1 MSKRVLTAI
10 ADAIWPPVCP
20 VRSVPVDASGRLDAS
35 AWQGLDFLD
44 APWCD
49 CCGLPFPY
57 PSGTGADTG
66 ILCASCIAR
75 PPKFDRARA
84 ALAYGDGSRQLVLGF
99 KNGGRREM
107 IDQFGR
113 WMARAGADCLTG
125 ADYILP
131 VPLHWRRLLARRY
144 NQSALLGRALS
155 QHTGIPMQA
164 GWLLRSR
171 ATPSQAGKSVLSRR
185 RNMAGA
191 FRVSLGHRLD
201 GCHVVLVDD
210 VFTTGATASACAR
223 QLRRAGAALVTVV
236 TLCRVVRAS
245 DPTM

>member
-1 MSKRVLTAI
+1 MSKSVLTAL
-10 ADAIWPPVCP
+10 ADAVWPPVCP
-20 VRSVPVDASGRLDAS
+20 VRSVPVDASGRLDAA
-35 AWQGLDFLD
+35 AWQGLEFID

-49 CCGLPFPY
+49 CCGVPFPY
-57 PSGTGADTG
+57 GTGIETG
-66 ILCASCIAR
+66 GLLCALCLAR

-84 ALAYGDGSRQLVLGF
+84 PLVYGDVSRQLVLGF

-107 IDQFGR
+107 IDQFGA
-113 WMARAGADCLTG
+113 WMARAGASCLSG

-131 VPLHWRRLLARRY
+131 VPLHWRRLLTRRY
-144 NQSALLGRALS
+144 NQSALLGQALS
-155 QHTGIPMQA
+155 RQTGIPMRA

-191 FRVSLGHRLD
+191 FRIAPGHGLD
-201 GCHVVLVDD
+201 GRHVVLVDD

-245 DPTM
+245 DATM

>member
-1 MSKRVLTAI
+1 VSKHVLSAL

-20 VRSVPVDASGRLDAS
+20 VRGVPVDVSGRLDAS
-35 AWQGLDFLD
+35 VWQGLEFLD
-44 APWCD
+44 APWCE

-57 PSGTGADTG
+57 PSGLGAEVG
-66 ILCASCIAR
+66 ILCATCIAR

-84 ALAYGDGSRQLVLGF
+84 PLAYGDASRALVLGF

-107 IDQFGR
+107 IGQFAR
-113 WMARAGADCLTG
+113 WMARAGEDCLEG

-144 NQSALLGRALS
+144 NQSALLGEALS
-155 QHTGIPMQA
+155 RQTGIPMQA
-164 GWLLRSR
+164 SWLLRAR

-191 FRVSLGHRLD
+191 FRIAPGHRLD

-223 QLRRAGAALVTVV
+223 QLRRAGAALVNVV

>member
-1 MSKRVLTAI
+1 MAI
-10 ADAIWPPVCP
+10 LNRLADAIWPPVCP
-20 VRSVPVDASGRLDAS
+20 LGGGPVDANGRLDPA

-57 PSGTGADTG
+57 PSGTGSQAG
-66 ILCASCIAR
+66 ILCANCIAR

-84 ALAYGDGSRQLVLGF
+84 PLAYGDVSRQLVLGF
-99 KNGGRREM
+99 KNGSRREM
-107 IDQFGR
+107 TGQFAR
-113 WMARAGADCLTG
+113 WMARAGAACLEG

-131 VPLHWRRLLARRY
+131 VPLHWRRLLSRRY
-144 NQSALLGRALS
+144 NQSALLGQALARE
-155 QHTGIPMQA
+155 TGIPMRA

-171 ATPSQAGKSVLSRR
+171 ATPSQAGKSLLSRR

-191 FRVSLGHRLD
+191 FRVSPAHGLD
-201 GCHVVLVDD
+201 GCHIVLVDD

-223 QLRRAGAALVTVV
+223 QLRRAGAAVVTVV